1 MAVLSFNLALI
12 KINKATGVGTAA
24 AHVETCTSFLDIRFV
39 LEEANHL
46 ERINNNG
53 DYAPKNCRWAT
64 MKEQAANRRKRIW
77 PKRG

>member
-39 LEEANHL
+39 LEEANHVDAFCL
-46 ERINNNG
+46 KYCPLAEL
-53 DYAPKNCRWAT
+53 
-64 MKEQAANRRKRIW
+64 
-77 PKRG
+77 